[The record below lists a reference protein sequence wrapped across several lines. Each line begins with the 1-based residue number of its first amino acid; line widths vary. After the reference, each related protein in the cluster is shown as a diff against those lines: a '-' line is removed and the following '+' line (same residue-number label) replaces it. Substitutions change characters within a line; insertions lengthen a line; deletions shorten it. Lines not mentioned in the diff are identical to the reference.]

1 MRMVNNAWSIWR
13 YAFDHFMRSRFVLVL
28 AIILSAVT
36 AHALTWDAVEVN
48 LEIEAGTPEQRVEFR
63 FRNESTQ
70 QVTVT
75 ELKPSCGCTQVELT
89 NRVIPP
95 GGKGVL
101 TAVYKPGDRVGRQE
115 SRVTVKTDEPGE
127 VPTSLL
133 LRVNITP
140 VLIVKPA
147 MLRWEKGGAAV
158 AQAITLTRVGEA
170 PVRIV
175 RVTPAAGDGVVTEL
189 KPGAKGDAWVLW
201 VTPRSTAEI
210 ITTKI
215 EIVTDLRGK
224 TMTHNVFAVIR

>member
-1 MRMVNNAWSIWR
+1 
-13 YAFDHFMRSRFVLVL
+13 MRSRFVLVL

-36 AHALTWDAVEVN
+36 AHALTWDDVEVN

-101 TAVYKPGDRVGRQE
+101 TAVYKPGDRVGQQE
-115 SRVTVKTDEPGE
+115 SRVTVKTDAPSE
-127 VPTSLL
+127 VPTSLV
-133 LRVNITP
+133 LRANITP
-140 VLIVKPA
+140 VLTVKPA
-147 MLRWEKGGAAV
+147 MLRWAKGGAAV
-158 AQAITLTRVGEA
+158 AQSITLTRVGEA

-175 RVTPAAGDGVVTEL
+175 RVTPAGEGVDTEL
-189 KPGAKGDAWVLW
+189 KPGATGDAWVLW
-201 VTPRSTAEI
+201 VPPRSTADVS
-210 ITTKI
+210 TTKI
-215 EIVTDLRGK
+215 EIVTEVRGQLV
-224 TMTHNVFAVIR
+224 TYNAFAVVR

>member
-1 MRMVNNAWSIWR
+1 MWMVNNAWSKWR
-13 YAFDHFMRSRFVLVL
+13 YAFDHFMRSRFDLVL

-48 LEIEAGTPEQRVEFR
+48 LEIEAGTPELRVEFR

-101 TAVYKPGDRVGRQE
+101 TAVYKPGDRVGQQE
-115 SRVTVKTDEPGE
+115 SRVTVKTDEPSE

-133 LRVNITP
+133 LRVNISP

-170 PVRIV
+170 TVRIV
-175 RVTPAAGDGVVTEL
+175 RVTPASDGVVTEL
-189 KPGAKGDAWVLW
+189 KPGATGDAWELW
-201 VTPRSTAEI
+201 VTPRSTVDI

-215 EIVTDLRGK
+215 EIVTEVRGQPA
-224 TMTHNVFAVIR
+224 TFNAFAVVR